1 MARLNP
7 TTSIADFD
15 AVRLAVASA
24 QDILEWSYGE
34 VLKPETINYRT
45 QKPER
50 DGLFCERIF
59 GPVRDLSPQ
68 HNQLKGIRSREAAVD
83 KNGELVTKSIVRRER
98 MGHIGLASPV
108 AHIWFLRGTPSAM
121 GLLLGLT
128 VRNLERVA
136 YFASYIVKS
145 VEVEKREKLLAD
157 AEAEYEAA
165 KQAIKVR
172 YEQSAEAEGADVKTL
187 AAQQSKEIDEVTET
201 YTQRKAQ
208 LDTLQKGQ
216 LVSEADYRNL
226 PEDYRAIVEVGMG
239 GAALY
244 DMLEKIELPKLIKEL
259 TEESDAAKGQRKK
272 KLIKRLKVLEG
283 MQRAG
288 IKPTS
293 MCVSVLPVIPPD
305 LRPMVQLTGGRFAT
319 SDLNDL
325 YRRVINRNNRL
336 KKLIELNAPEV
347 IRRNEMRML
356 QEAVDALIDNSAAR
370 SGRAVSA
377 TGGRRRLKSLSDML
391 KGKQGRFRQNL
402 LGKRVDYSGRSV
414 IVAGPE
420 LKIHQCG
427 LPKLMALELFKP
439 FVIAELLANE
449 HAHNIKSATR
459 LIESA
464 AAEVW
469 DALDEVIKEKYVLL
483 NRAPSLHRLSIQAF
497 QPKLIEGKAIQLHPL
512 VCKGFNADFDGDQM
526 AVHLPLSDAAQAE
539 ARDLMSA
546 TNNLLKPAD
555 GSPILNISQDI
566 VLGCYY
572 LTYPKPAAQI
582 SQPKKFASVN
592 EAIFAYEAG
601 SIMLQTPI
609 VVPVKGE
616 VRETTLGRVYF
627 NEILPT
633 DYTYVED
640 VMGKKRLGKVLASIF
655 EKYGSEVTARV
666 ADDVKD
672 IALEYATL
680 GAVSTGMTDYFEVD
694 EIDGII
700 SEGEDRAAKISQQ
713 YEQGLITDDERY
725 SLTVANWRGIDKKV
739 LELLQGRLIDEDT
752 SIAVM
757 VNSGARG
764 DISNVK
770 LATAMIGVMVDA
782 TGKEIELPIRS
793 SYKKGLSPLEA
804 FVATRGTRKGLIDT
818 ALKTA
823 DSGYLTR
830 RLVDVSQDIFT
841 VEEDDKDPG
850 FAIYRSETEE
860 TMVEFGDRLFGR
872 YAAEDVKG
880 HVKQGELITREIAA
894 DINANEAVSEVKI
907 MSVLTG
913 QNLRGVAPK
922 SYGIDMATNKL
933 IAVHQPVG
941 VIAAQSVGEPGT
953 QLTLNTFHASGV
965 AGEDITQGLP
975 RVDEL
980 FEARQP
986 KGQAYM
992 TEIAGTVETWED
1004 GDNYVVQ
1011 ITPRKGKI
1019 EKLILEGR
1027 KARVKSGTEV
1037 LAGDVLAA
1045 DKDESRPL
1053 TAPFD
1058 GVVEVTKGEIILSST
1073 NQTPARYEIP
1083 GFKQLTVAS
1092 GDQVEAGDRLSNGSL
1107 NLHDLMRLKGVE
1119 ATQRYIINEVLRI
1132 YAAQGQNI
1140 ADKHLEIIVRQM
1152 FSRVQVEDPGDS
1164 LFVTGDI
1171 VSKAAVVETNK
1182 QLVADG
1188 KSPAQFI
1195 QLLLGITKVSIW
1207 SDSFL
1212 SAASFQDTTRV
1223 LINAATSGRVDNLYG
1238 LKENVI
1244 IGRKIPVGTGIVGD
1258 VPFDMAE

>member
-1 MARLNP
+1 MSALTH
-7 TTSIADFD
+7 TTSIADFN
-15 AVRLAVASA
+15 AVRLAVASTD
-24 QDILEWSYGE
+24 DILDWSYGE

-59 GPVRDLSPQ
+59 GPVKDINPHESKY
-68 HNQLKGIRSREAAVD
+68 KGVRSREAAVD
-83 KNGELVTKSIVRRER
+83 KRGELVTKSIVRRER
-98 MGHIGLASPV
+98 MGHISLASPV
-108 AHIWFLRGTPSAM
+108 AHIWFMRGTPSAM

-128 VRNLERVA
+128 VRNIERVA
-136 YFASYIVKS
+136 YFASYIIKKVD
-145 VEVEKREKLLAD
+145 ETKRDQMAAD

-165 KQAIKVR
+165 KVAIKAR
-172 YEQSAEAEGADVKTL
+172 FEKMANDDGADVKAL
-187 AAQQSKEIDEVTET
+187 ATQQSRELDELTEGYLIKKSQLESLQKSQLISEID
-201 YTQRKAQ
+201 YRS
-208 LDTLQKGQ
+208 
-216 LVSEADYRNL
+216 LVEEYR
-226 PEDYRAIVEVGMG
+226 DIIEVGMG
-239 GAALY
+239 GGALH
-244 DMLEKIELPKLIKEL
+244 DLLAEINLDKLVKEL
-259 TEESDAAKGQRKK
+259 TQEAEVAKGQRKK
-272 KLIKRLKVLEG
+272 KVLKRLKVLEG

-293 MCVSVLPVIPPD
+293 MCLSVLPVIPPD

-420 LKIHQCG
+420 LKIYQCG

-439 FVIAELLANE
+439 FVIAELLADE

-459 LIESA
+459 LIESGDSL
-464 AAEVW
+464 VW
-469 DALDEVIKEKYVLL
+469 DALDLVIKDKYVLL

-512 VCKGFNADFDGDQM
+512 VTKGFNADFDGDQM
-526 AVHLPLSDAAQAE
+526 AVHLPLSDDAQREAAE
-539 ARDLMSA
+539 LMSA

-555 GSPILNISQDI
+555 GTPILNISQDI

-572 LTYPKPAAQI
+572 LTYPKPDAQI
-582 SQPKKFASVN
+582 NQPKVYSSVS
-592 EAIFAYEAG
+592 EAILAYDQG
-601 SIMLQTPI
+601 VIKLQTPI
-609 VVPVKGE
+609 VVPVKGQK
-616 VRETTLGRVYF
+616 RETTLGRVYF
-627 NEILPT
+627 NEILPDDL
-633 DYTYVED
+633 DYIND
-640 VMGKKRLGKVLASIF
+640 VMGKKPLSRVLGKIF
-655 EKYGSEVTARV
+655 DLYGQETCARI
-666 ADDVKD
+666 ADDIKD
-672 IALEYATL
+672 LALEYATIS
-680 GAVSTGMTDYFEVD
+680 AVSTGMTDYFDVVD
-694 EIDGII
+694 LDKIIGEGDKKAAQI
-700 SEGEDRAAKISQQ
+700 SEQ
-713 YEQGLITDDERY
+713 YEQGLITDEERY
-725 SLTVANWRGIDKKV
+725 GLTVAAWRAIDKQIT
-739 LELLQGRLIDEDT
+739 ELLQDSLTDKDT
-752 SIAVM
+752 SVSVM

-764 DISNVK
+764 DLSNVK
-770 LATAMIGVMVDA
+770 LATAMIGVVVDA
-782 TGKEIELPIRS
+782 SGREIELPIRS

-804 FVATRGTRKGLIDT
+804 FVATRGARKGLIDT

-830 RLVDVSQDIFT
+830 RLVDVSQDVFT
-841 VEEDDKDPG
+841 VDDEVEDPG
-850 FAIYRSETEE
+850 FVIYRSESDE
-860 TMVEFGDRLFGR
+860 TMIAFAERLYGR
-872 YAAEDVKG
+872 YTAEDIKG
-880 HVKQGELITREIAA
+880 HVKKGELISREIAA
-894 DINANEAVSEVKI
+894 AIETDEKVDAVRI
-907 MSVLTG
+907 MSILSCPT
-913 QNLRGVAPK
+913 LRGVSRK
-922 SYGIDMATNKL
+922 SYGIDMATNQL
-933 IAVHQPVG
+933 IADHQPVG

-953 QLTLNTFHASGV
+953 QLTLRTFHAGGV

-980 FEARQP
+980 FEARTP
-986 KGQAYM
+986 KGQAYLS
-992 TEIAGTVETWED
+992 EISGDVEVWED
-1004 GDNYVVQ
+1004 GDSYVVQ
-1011 ITPRKGKI
+1011 VTPDKGRI
-1019 EKLILEGR
+1019 EKLELDGR
-1027 KARVKSGTEV
+1027 KAHVKTGTEV

-1045 DKDESRPL
+1045 DKDDSRPL

-1058 GVVEVTKGEIILSST
+1058 GVVEVTKTQIVLSST
-1073 NQTPARYEIP
+1073 SQTPARYEIP
-1083 GFKQLTVAS
+1083 GFKQLTVKS
-1092 GDQVEAGDRLSNGSL
+1092 GQHVEMGDRLTAGSI
-1107 NLHDLMRLKGVE
+1107 NLHELMNLKGVE
-1119 ATQRYIINEVLRI
+1119 AAQRYVINEVLRI

-1152 FSRVQVEDPGDS
+1152 FSRVQIEDPGDS

-1171 VSKAAVVETNK
+1171 VSKAAVVETNRK
-1182 QLVADG
+1182 LVRDG
-1188 KSPAQFI
+1188 KGPTQFT

-1223 LINAATSGRVDNLYG
+1223 LISSATSGRVDELYG

-1244 IGRKIPVGTGIVGD
+1244 IGRKIPVGTGVSEE
-1258 VPFDMAE
+1258 V

>member
-1 MARLNP
+1 MSQ
-7 TTSIADFD
+7 TTYSPSIADFD

-24 QDILEWSYGE
+24 EDVLGWSYGE

-59 GPVRDLSPQ
+59 GPVKDINI
-68 HNQLKGIRSREAAVD
+68 HDAKYKGVRSREAAVD
-83 KNGELVTKSIVRRER
+83 KNGEIVTKSIVRRER
-98 MGHIGLASPV
+98 MGHIGLAAPV
-108 AHIWFLRGTPSAM
+108 AHIWFMRGTPSAM
-121 GLLLGLT
+121 GLLLGMT

-136 YFASYIVKS
+136 YFASYVMKK
-145 VEVEKREKLLAD
+145 VDLEKRDQLLAD
-157 AEAEYEAA
+157 AEAEYEAV
-165 KQAIKVR
+165 KTAIKAR
-172 YEQSAEAEGADVKTL
+172 YEKAAEEEGADVKTL
-187 AAQQSKEIDEVTET
+187 ATQQSKELET
-201 YTQRKAQ
+201 ASEDYLQRKTQ
-208 LDTLQKGQ
+208 LESLEKCR
-216 LVSEADYRNL
+216 LISETDYRNL
-226 PEDYRAIVEVGMG
+226 PEEYQDIVEVGMG
-239 GAALY
+239 GTALREL
-244 DMLEKIELPKLIKEL
+244 LEEIDLAKLITDL
-259 TEESDAAKGQRKK
+259 TEEADKAKGQRKK
-272 KLIKRLKVLEG
+272 KIMKRLKVLEG

-288 IKPTS
+288 IKPTN

-336 KKLIELNAPEV
+336 KKLIDLNAPEV
-347 IRRNEMRML
+347 IRRNEQRML

-439 FVIAELLANE
+439 FVIAELLAKE
-449 HAHNIKSATR
+449 YAHNIKSATR
-459 LIESA
+459 LIESGDTA
-464 AAEVW
+464 VW

-526 AVHLPLSDAAQAE
+526 AVHLPLSDDAQEE
-539 ARDLMSA
+539 ARTLMSA
-546 TNNLLKPAD
+546 SNNLLKPAD

-572 LTYPKPAAQI
+572 LTYDKPGTG
-582 SQPKKFASVN
+582 VN
-592 EAIFAYEAG
+592 KPTKYGSIEEAIFAFDKG
-601 SIMLQTPI
+601 HIKLQTPI
-609 VVPVKGE
+609 VVPAKGQH
-616 VRETTLGRVYF
+616 RQTTLGRAYF
-627 NEILPT
+627 NEVLPAEMG
-633 DYTYVED
+633 YIED
-640 VMGKKRLGKVLASIF
+640 VMTKKALNKVLSTVF
-655 EKYGSEVTARV
+655 DEYGQTKAAEI
-666 ADDVKD
+666 ADAIKD
-672 IALEYATL
+672 LSLEYATIA
-680 GAVSTGMTDYFEVD
+680 AVSTGMTDYFDVEGLD
-694 EIDGII
+694 DII
-700 SEGEDRAAKISQQ
+700 SQGQSKAATISEQ
-713 YEQGLITDDERY
+713 YEAGLITDDERY
-725 SLTVANWRGIDKKV
+725 NLTVQAWRGVDKQINDV
-739 LELLQGRLIDEDT
+739 LQKALANQDT
-752 SIAVM
+752 SVSVM

-764 DISNVK
+764 DLSNVK

-793 SYKKGLSPLEA
+793 SYKQGLSPLEA
-804 FVATRGTRKGLIDT
+804 FVATRGARKGLIDT

-841 VEEDDKDPG
+841 IDEETEDLG
-850 FAIYRSETEE
+850 FTIYRSESEE
-860 TMVEFGDRLFGR
+860 TMVDFGDRMFGR
-872 YAAEDVKG
+872 YAAEDIG
-880 HVKQGELITREIAA
+880 SHVKKGDQITREIANTIEA
-894 DINANEAVSEVKI
+894 DQNISEAKI
-907 MSVLTG
+907 MSVLTCKS
-913 QNLRGVAPK
+913 LRGISPK
-922 SYGIDMATNKL
+922 SYGIDMATGQL
-933 IAVHQPVG
+933 IAPFQPAG

-953 QLTLNTFHASGV
+953 QLTLRTFHAGGI

-980 FEARQP
+980 FEARAP
-986 KGQAYM
+986 KGQAIM
-992 TEIAGTVETWED
+992 TEMAGTAEVWED
-1004 GDNYVVQ
+1004 GENYVVQ
-1011 ITPRKGKI
+1011 ITPDKGRT
-1019 EKLILEGR
+1019 EKLELDGR
-1027 KARVKSGTEV
+1027 KAQIKNGTDV

-1045 DKDESRPL
+1045 DKGGARPL
-1053 TAPFD
+1053 AAPFD
-1058 GVVEVTKGEIILSST
+1058 GVVDVTKEHVVLSST

-1083 GFKQLTVAS
+1083 GFKQITVQS
-1092 GDQVEAGDRLSNGSL
+1092 NDHVEAGDRLTTGSL
-1107 NLHDLMRLKGVE
+1107 NLHDLMRLKGIE
-1119 ATQRYIINEVLRI
+1119 AAQRYIINEVLRI
-1132 YAAQGQNI
+1132 YTAQGQNI

-1152 FSRVQVEDPGDS
+1152 FSRVQIEDPGDS

-1171 VSKAAVVETNK
+1171 VSKAAVVETNQK
-1182 QLVADG
+1182 LVSEG
-1188 KSPAQFI
+1188 KTPSQYT

-1223 LINAATSGRVDNLYG
+1223 LINAATSGRIDNLYG

-1244 IGRKIPVGTGIVGD
+1244 IGRKIPVGTGARERAEPIV
-1258 VPFDMAE
+1258 

>member
-1 MARLNP
+1 MARVSLSTN
-7 TTSIADFD
+7 IADFD
-15 AVRLAVASA
+15 AVRLAVASPE
-24 QDILEWSYGE
+24 DILAWSHGE

-59 GPVRDLSPQ
+59 GPVKDINI
-68 HNQLKGIRSREAAVD
+68 HDVKYKGVRSREAAVD
-83 KNGELVTKSIVRRER
+83 KNGEIVTKSIVRRER
-98 MGHIGLASPV
+98 MGHISLATPV

-121 GLLLGLT
+121 GLLLGMT

-136 YFASYIVKS
+136 YFASYVIKKVDI
-145 VEVEKREKLLAD
+145 EKRDQLLAD

-165 KQAIKVR
+165 KTAIKSR
-172 YEQSAEAEGADVKTL
+172 YEKAAGENEADVKAL
-187 AAQQSKEIDEVTET
+187 AVQQSKELDEVTEE
-201 YTQRKAQ
+201 YLHKKTQLESLEKCR
-208 LDTLQKGQ
+208 LM
-216 LVSEADYRNL
+216 SETDYRNL
-226 PEDYRAIVEVGMG
+226 IEEYQDILEVGMG
-239 GAALY
+239 GGALY
-244 DMLEKIELPKLIKEL
+244 DLLAEIDLNQLIAEL
-259 TEESDAAKGQRKK
+259 TEEAESAKGQRKK
-272 KLIKRLKVLEG
+272 KILKRLKVLEG

-293 MCVSVLPVIPPD
+293 MCIAVLPVIPPD

-347 IRRNEMRML
+347 IRRNEQRML

-420 LKIHQCG
+420 LRIHQCG

-439 FVIAELLANE
+439 FVIAELLAKE
-449 HAHNIKSATR
+449 LAHNIKSATR
-459 LIESA
+459 LIESNDTV
-464 AAEVW
+464 VW
-469 DALDEVIKEKYVLL
+469 DALDEVIKDKYVLL

-526 AVHLPLSDAAQAE
+526 AVHLPLGDEAQAE
-539 ARDLMSA
+539 ARNLMSA

-572 LTYPKPAAQI
+572 LTYNKPNAAAKEL
-582 SQPKKFASVN
+582 PRFTSVA

-601 SIMLQTPI
+601 VIKLQTPI
-609 VVPVKGE
+609 LVPVKGE
-616 VRETTLGRVYF
+616 RRTTTLGRVYF
-627 NEILPT
+627 NEVLPE
-633 DYTYVED
+633 DFKYVED
-640 VMGKKRLGKVLASIF
+640 VMTKKKLGKVLSAIF
-655 EKYGSEVTARV
+655 EQYGQEKTATV
-666 ADDVKD
+666 ADSIKD
-672 IALEYATL
+672 LSLEYATVA
-680 GAVSTGMTDYFEVD
+680 AVSTGMTDYFDVSGLD
-694 EIDGII
+694 EFI
-700 SEGEDRAAKISQQ
+700 SEGDKKTAKISEQ
-713 YEQGLITDDERY
+713 YEAGLITEEERY
-725 SLTVANWRGIDKKV
+725 NLTVQAWRNVDKQISDK
-739 LELLQGRLIDEDT
+739 LQASLADQDT
-752 SIAVM
+752 SVSVM

-764 DISNVK
+764 DLSSVK

-782 TGKEIELPIRS
+782 TGREIELPIRS

-804 FVATRGTRKGLIDT
+804 FVATRGARKGLIDT

-841 VEEDDKDPG
+841 TSEDADDPG
-850 FAIYRSETEE
+850 FAIYRDETNV
-860 TMVEFGDRLFGR
+860 TMVEFGERLYGR
-872 YAAEDVKG
+872 YAAEDVAD
-880 HVKQGELITREIAA
+880 HVKRGELITREIANTIQA
-894 DINANEAVSEVKI
+894 DTNIASVKI
-907 MSVLTG
+907 MSVLSCPS
-913 QNLRGVAPK
+913 LRGVAPK
-922 SYGIDMATNKL
+922 SYGIDMATGRL
-933 IAVHQPVG
+933 VEPGQPAG

-953 QLTLNTFHASGV
+953 QLTLNTFHGGGV

-980 FEARQP
+980 FEARTP
-986 KGQAYM
+986 KGQAVM
-992 TEIAGTVETWED
+992 SEVSGTAEVWED
-1004 GDNYVVQ
+1004 GENYIVQ
-1011 ITPRKGKI
+1011 ITPDQGRS
-1019 EKLILEGR
+1019 ERLPLEGR
-1027 KARVKSGTEV
+1027 KAHVKSGTEV
-1037 LAGDVLAA
+1037 LAGDVVAA
-1045 DKDESRPL
+1045 DKGDVRPL
-1053 TAPFD
+1053 AVPFD
-1058 GVVEVTKGEIILSST
+1058 GVVEVTEDAIMLASKRQS
-1073 NQTPARYEIP
+1073 PARYTIP
-1083 GFKQLTVAS
+1083 GFRQLAVQS
-1092 GDQVEAGDRLSNGSL
+1092 NDRVEAGDRLTAGSL

-1132 YAAQGQNI
+1132 YTAQGQDI

-1152 FSRVQVEDPGDS
+1152 FSRVQIEDPGDS

-1171 VSKAAVVETNK
+1171 ISKAAAVETNK
-1182 QLVADG
+1182 QLVGEG
-1188 KSPAQFI
+1188 KTPVQFT

-1223 LINAATSGRVDNLYG
+1223 LINAAVAGRVDNLYG

-1244 IGRKIPVGTGIVGD
+1244 IGRKIPVGT
-1258 VPFDMAE
+1258 AARQLRR